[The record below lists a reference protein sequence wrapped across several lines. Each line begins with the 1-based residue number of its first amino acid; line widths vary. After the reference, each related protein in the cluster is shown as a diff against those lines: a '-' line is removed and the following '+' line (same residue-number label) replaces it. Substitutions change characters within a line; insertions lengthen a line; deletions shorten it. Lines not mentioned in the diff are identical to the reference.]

1 MSAEHD
7 GSWGSVDDA
16 RGGLSYAERAEIAEL
31 RAALVREQARADQ
44 LKASI
49 KAARR
54 IGMAIGVLMG
64 RHALG
69 EHEAFLALEAE
80 RAHSG
85 RKLHEAAEAVLVS
98 GPLEQ
103 QQAGVQAE
111 VAAFGSTAIS
121 RPSAR
126 TTMP

>member
-1 MSAEHD
+1 MSAHEDHPWSD
-7 GSWGSVDDA
+7 ES
-16 RGGLSYAERAEIAEL
+16 RGALTYRERAELDEL

-69 EHEAFLALEAE
+69 EDEAFVALEAE
-80 RAHSG
+80 RTRSG
-85 RKLHEAAEAVLVS
+85 RKLHDAAEAVLIDR
-98 GPLEQ
+98 PLEPQ
-103 QQAGVQAE
+103 RVGA
-111 VAAFGSTAIS
+111 
-121 RPSAR
+121 
-126 TTMP
+126 